1 MIVRARDNRATSGE
15 CSCCWPPLSSPS
27 SSAGPPFTHRGSAM
41 STSST
46 PRSIAPLMSRNF
58 LYVLIFSWPER
69 SKVFRSFVVS
79 KIWNR
84 KATTLRYLFHV
95 SGFFYYFSATI
106 NPILYNVM
114 SLKYRCSI
122 IEALMLSAGFLNN
135 DGWWY
140 FLHNTSKVYLIGSI
154 NFIIPES
161 RWRIS

>member
-1 MIVRARDNRATSGE
+1 MIVRARDSRATSGE
-15 CSCCWPPLSSPS
+15 CSCCWPPSSSPS

-114 SLKYRCSI
+114 SLKYRWSVQNIREWCCLLVDDTFLTIYKVWFDYSRI
-122 IEALMLSAGFLNN
+122 LMMN
-135 DGWWY
+135 
-140 FLHNTSKVYLIGSI
+140 V
-154 NFIIPES
+154 
-161 RWRIS
+161 RIW